1 MSNIKQRRKA
11 SNKKIIKDIKS
22 SQKKEIIWNIINSLL
37 AGGLVLLGS
46 FSTGN
51 INSQGFILAFIA
63 ASIIAVSRFKEYWA
77 QEEQEYKCY
86 TINFI

>member
-1 MSNIKQRRKA
+1 MSKPKT
-11 SNKKIIKDIKS
+11 SPMSKDKNKKQKQT
-22 SQKKEIIWNIINSLL
+22 SQVKEIMWNVINSLL

-46 FSTGN
+46 FTN
-51 INSQGFILAFIA
+51 GFSREGMVLAIIA
-63 ASIIAVSRFKEYWA
+63 SGIIAVSRFKEYWA